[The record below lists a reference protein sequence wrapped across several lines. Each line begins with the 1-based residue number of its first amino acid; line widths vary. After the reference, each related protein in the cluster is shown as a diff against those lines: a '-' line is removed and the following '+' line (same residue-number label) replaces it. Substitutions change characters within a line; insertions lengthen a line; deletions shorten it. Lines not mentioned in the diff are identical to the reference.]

1 MLRSLLVLFLA
12 AFAGSLKVPV
22 PGEQTGRRSALAS
35 AAALALL
42 PAMKANAAPGATPIW
57 GYNKK
62 KITPPPGSW
71 KYCDT
76 LKCVARECHTR
87 LPPPRLEPLAE
98 STPAAASPLCT
109 APMWQAMCQ
118 GCGHPMGPG
127 LPAVHEG
134 RHQAVL

>member
-12 AFAGSLKVPV
+12 AFAASLKVPV

-76 LKCVARECHTR
+76 LKPCAKGAGIQWDQEYQPFTKGATKRSFADKPR
-87 LPPPRLEPLAE
+87 DNIFPP
-98 STPAAASPLCT
+98 
-109 APMWQAMCQ
+109 
-118 GCGHPMGPG
+118 GKYK
-127 LPAVHEG
+127 
-134 RHQAVL
+134 